1 MKKKGIFSLLT
12 MLLLVS
18 CGGGGLSSQ
27 GGGDLSQLPVSEET
41 SDILSEEISQTQTS
55 EDEVSEA
62 LSEEVEQAIFP
73 SAEIKFYLGINEDPV
88 PYEAE
93 DYIVQKDSQD
103 GTPFVMVI
111 SPKGEHANCE
121 SYKAA
126 LEEAKYVVV
135 APEEGES
142 VYVALSSSYTYLLGF
157 QEMALEGQDY
167 FVVQYMKY
175 EPQNSGYDSEYQ
187 YSQSFPGEIIRDFL
201 KAEVVLESYEA
212 DSYYYARTQDSQGY
226 DCVVVYST
234 KSATACNAAYSETL
248 EKAGYTVEE
257 YEDSYGPYFDAY
269 SYETGYEVLFYEEG
283 TDFCLQIYFI
293 GTGSGGEGGGD
304 DLQSFSE
311 FPADKISQFLG
322 NSASVP
328 SYESDLYYYEEMEIS
343 GYYNIVMIISAVS
356 ETACNEAYKAT
367 LEGAGYV
374 VTFYEGTSFGD
385 YYEAVSD
392 KDGYD
397 IIFYEE
403 EGMFILEITSYEG
416 SGDIGGGDEEEPT
429 YEVCKE
435 FPADKISAFLYNYA
449 EVPAYVADTY
459 YYEEYDLYGIIYL
472 SMVYSEISETAC
484 NTAYYAI
491 LEAAGYEITFYPD
504 EEYGDYYVA
513 INATDCYQI
522 TFYEEEGVFY
532 LEIYYYEDTSSR
544 YDEDY
549 ISTTEFPQDLIKEY
563 FGSTSDVVAFEAE
576 EYFYIRSY
584 DMYGDDIFY
593 IYAEI
598 SETACLDYYMEAVI
612 AAGYEV
618 TDYDGIY
625 GAYSSETGYEI
636 LFTEDESYGTF
647 DIQIYYVGSGGGSQ
661 GGSGEESRY
670 DDTFVQTDSFPQ
682 ELIKEY
688 FGSTSDVIP
697 FEAEE
702 YYYWRT
708 TDSYGTDIFYIYA
721 EISETACLDY
731 YMPLLEAAGYDIIDY
746 GDGLYNA
753 YSAETGYE
761 ILFLEDPS
769 YGTFDI
775 QIYYVGAS
783 TGGEDVESKYDSDYV
798 YSETFPHDVMQEF
811 FGSSTEL
818 IMPESSAY
826 AYARTQDRDGYDTFL
841 IYMDMSEE
849 ACSASYMAMLEE
861 AGYIVVD
868 YGDFFY
874 AYNDATGYELMFYDN
889 DSYQT
894 FDMQVYYYGVY

>member
-41 SDILSEEISQTQTS
+41 SDILSEEIFQTS

-62 LSEEVEQAIFP
+62 LSEEVEKAVFP
-73 SAEIKFYLGINEDPV
+73 SAEIKFYLGIDEDPV

-93 DYIVQKDSQD
+93 DYIVQKDFQD

-293 GTGSGGEGGGD
+293 GTGSGGEDGGD

-472 SMVYSEISETAC
+472 SMVYSEISDTAC

-618 TDYDGIY
+618 TDYDGVY

-636 LFTEDESYGTF
+636 LFAEDE
-647 DIQIYYVGSGGGSQ
+647 
-661 GGSGEESRY
+661 
-670 DDTFVQTDSFPQ
+670 
-682 ELIKEY
+682 
-688 FGSTSDVIP
+688 
-697 FEAEE
+697 
-702 YYYWRT
+702 
-708 TDSYGTDIFYIYA
+708 
-721 EISETACLDY
+721 
-731 YMPLLEAAGYDIIDY
+731 
-746 GDGLYNA
+746 
-753 YSAETGYE
+753 
-761 ILFLEDPS
+761 S

-826 AYARTQDRDGYDTFL
+826 AYARTQDKDGYDTFL

-849 ACSASYMAMLEE
+849 ACSASYMEVLEE
-861 AGYIVVD
+861 AGYIVED

-894 FDMQVYYYGVY
+894 FDMQVYYYGV